1 MVKVKGPLFSLAAS
15 GIFNGLMEFRTGGG
29 KTVVHGIR
37 SAPATRSAAQQAQ
50 SLRFATAVAGWKNL
64 TVEDRQSWKDSAQ
77 NTGHNGYQ
85 LYLSEF
91 ATQNITPPD
100 QPLIP

>member
-1 MVKVKGPLFSLAAS
+1 MTKVKGSLFSLAAS
-15 GIFNGLMEFRTGGG
+15 GMFNGLMEFRTGGG
-29 KTVVHGIR
+29 KTIVHGIR
-37 SAPATRSAAQQAQ
+37 SKPTTRSVAQQAQ
-50 SLRFATAVAGWKNL
+50 SLRFATAVAGWKIL
-64 TVEDRQSWKDSAQ
+64 SVEDRQSWKDSAQ

-91 ATQNITPPD
+91 ATQNIIPPD